1 MLKLFLGWADAMA
14 KVLRAQKDVEVPGKL
29 LLSKAKKDYERTS
42 KPDDESKPEILSGN
56 KMSAKVIVTFKRS
69 AFQIWLIPQLSK
81 LCWFSLKILCIF

>member
-69 AFQIWLIPQLSK
+69 AFQI
-81 LCWFSLKILCIF
+81 